1 MEVENK
7 KESALMSNEEFK
19 EYIETNKNRPLNL
32 MSYIATQRF
41 KSVRRAIKRGNVN
54 VFGTILPDRPFNNRG
69 NTSSRKGK
77 HSRSTNEL
85 KKRIY
90 AGIKAKQ

>member
-1 MEVENK
+1 
-7 KESALMSNEEFK
+7 MSNEEFK

-41 KSVRRAIKRGNVN
+41 KSVRRAIRRGNVN
-54 VFGTILPDRPFNNRG
+54 MFGTILPDRPFNNRG

-77 HSRSTNEL
+77 HSRVTNEL

>member
-41 KSVRRAIKRGNVN
+41 KSIRRAIRRGSVN
-54 VFGTILPDRPFNNRG
+54 MFGTILPDRPFNNRG

>member
-1 MEVENK
+1 
-7 KESALMSNEEFK
+7 MSNEGFK
-19 EYIETNKNRPLNL
+19 KYLEANKNRPLNL

-41 KSVRRAIKRGNVN
+41 KSVRRAIRRGNVN
-54 VFGTILPDRPFNNRG
+54 MFGTILPDRPFNNRG

-90 AGIKAKQ
+90 AGIKTKQ